1 MKILSNF
8 TVEVNDREIY
18 RYLGYKKNSKIDSR
32 YLNLIV
38 ELKKLSKFLTR
49 PISIYSIVSADTI
62 PRHRVFKKAEMVA
75 FSICSIGPALEEK
88 VSKFTHF
95 GEVTKALI
103 LDAIGSCVV
112 EEVADY
118 ANFQICTCAKNLN
131 LLASR
136 RFSPGYSSWKIEG
149 QQLIFKVLDGTKIGV
164 KLLSSMM
171 MVPRKSI
178 SFAVNLSKDISSSE
192 VKIKCSRC
200 NFKNCPYRHTSE

>member
-1 MKILSNF
+1 MEILSNF
-8 TVEVNDREIY
+8 TVEVKDQEIY
-18 RYLGYKKNSKIDSR
+18 RYLGYKENSDIRSR

-38 ELKKLSKFLTR
+38 ELKKLSNFLVR
-49 PISIYSIVSADTI
+49 PISIYTIVSADKI
-62 PRHRVFKKAEMVA
+62 SSHRIFKKTEMVA
-75 FSICSIGPALEEK
+75 FSVCSIGPALEEK
-88 VSKFTHF
+88 VSKFTQS
-95 GEVTKALI
+95 GELTKGLI

-118 ANFQICTCAKNLN
+118 ANFRICTCAKNLD

-149 QQLIFKVLDGTKIGV
+149 QKLIFKILDGSKIGV
-164 KLLSSMM
+164 KLLDSMM

-178 SFAVNLSKDISSSE
+178 SFAVNLSKDISSSD

-200 NFKNCPYRHTSE
+200 NFKNCPYRHSSV